1 MSFTPVSAASK
12 SQYFLSFLYSADS
25 RTFGYISAANTGRES
40 KEDIYSN
47 LNTNKAMFK
56 LTVNEWGVVKAEND
70 MIADTEYLSY
80 HPYSFPEFNDVD
92 GSSQDYS
99 MSLSVGG
106 SLTKSLNNAMAFVL
120 KPVSTA
126 GRKEMKMEQ
135 PTTVFALAV
144 ALSNAGYDIISSNRT
159 TFKSFEYGKL
169 K

>member
-1 MSFTPVSAASK
+1 M
-12 SQYFLSFLYSADS
+12 D
-25 RTFGYISAANTGRES
+25 N
-40 KEDIYSN
+40 
-47 LNTNKAMFK
+47 
-56 LTVNEWGVVKAEND
+56 
-70 MIADTEYLSY
+70 EYLTY

-144 ALSNAGYDIISSNRT
+144 SLSNAGYDVISSNRT
-159 TFKSFEYGKL
+159 TYKSFEYGKL